1 MKKIILLIVTLFCAG
16 VVNAQTITITSVAY
30 RATDSSV
37 LVNFTVTGSLSG
49 LTNYEYLLG
58 PGGSWTTLSP
68 SSTNLDS
75 IRIPDANGYT
85 QITIRTL
92 GVSTQVT
99 SNMITTAHPLPVT
112 WLTVDAGHTENG
124 NLVTW
129 TTGSEKNNDYF
140 LIETSPD
147 AIIWNVI
154 SSKIEPKD
162 TSGNNATLSSYDWTH
177 LGNNVKMYYRVKQ
190 VDFDGKYDYSKVV
203 YANKSTVNTSSILVT
218 ATEPMFFYPNPTSG
232 ELHVVG
238 YANTNVIISD
248 NTDRIVFHHVLTS
261 AKEVLDIRDLSPGM
275 YYVHMAD
282 RNRNNIV
289 KKLIIE

>member
-1 MKKIILLIVTLFCAG
+1 MLFRSG
-16 VVNAQTITITSVAY
+16 FRDNAWTQLT
-30 RATDSSV
+30 
-37 LVNFTVTGSLSG
+37 TVTNTNSFAKKNAKLEWFKTVGVDYGPSVIAGIVGNIFPVSAGIIKPSFTYGTVGS
-49 LTNYEYLLG
+49 TNYVELQG
-58 PGGSWTTLSP
+58 IASFSGGSAGFSFGP
-68 SSTNLDS
+68 N
-75 IRIPDANGYT
+75 NGT
-85 QITIRTL
+85 
-92 GVSTQVT
+92 GG
-99 SNMITTAHPLPVT
+99 NGLPVT
-112 WLTVDAGHTENG
+112 WVSIDAGHTETG
-124 NLVTW
+124 NRIDW
-129 TTGSEKNNDYF
+129 STGSEKNNDYF
-140 LIETSPD
+140 LVESSSD
-147 AIIWNVI
+147 AITWKVE

-162 TSGNNATLSSYDWTH
+162 TTGNNASLSNYNWTH
-177 LGNNVKMYYRVKQ
+177 TGNNEKTYYRIKQ

-203 YANKSTVNTSSILVT
+203 YANKSAVNTSSILVT